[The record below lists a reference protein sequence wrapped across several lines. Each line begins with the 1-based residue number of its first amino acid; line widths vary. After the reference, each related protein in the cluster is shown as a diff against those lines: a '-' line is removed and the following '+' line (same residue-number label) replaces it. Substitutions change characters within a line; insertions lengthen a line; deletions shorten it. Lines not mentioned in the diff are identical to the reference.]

1 MLHHAAHAGV
11 VNDTTRR
18 YLVAQ
23 RVVMPTSMCYSITTL
38 LSPLINWLLIF
49 RLGHGVE
56 GAAHAM
62 VACTALNAV
71 LLTGYQYYRDAIVLA
86 GSSAATW
93 GGLSCDALRGWGQV
107 RGLGSLYT
115 LLLYE
120 RTHCVHSD
128 VRQCW

>member
-1 MLHHAAHAGV
+1 
-11 VNDTTRR
+11 
-18 YLVAQ
+18 
-23 RVVMPTSMCYSITTL
+23 
-38 LSPLINWLLIF
+38 
-49 RLGHGVE
+49 
-56 GAAHAM
+56 M

-115 LLLYE
+115 LLLLLLLLYE
-120 RTHCVHSD
+120 RPRCVHGY